1 MLSPLNINRR
11 SIGVN
16 FTANGE
22 AEILLWS
29 PLANKACIRLLDSN
43 RMLALK
49 KQEFG
54 HWHLRTT
61 QLQPG
66 ELYSFVLDEKLELP
80 DPASLAQPEGVHGPS
95 QAVNLNDF
103 KWTDQQW
110 KNPSLEEY
118 ILYEVHVGTFT
129 ERGTF
134 RGIEKKIQH
143 LKSLGINAIE
153 IMPVAQFPGERNW
166 GYDGVF
172 PFAVHHSYGGA
183 KDLQHLVNVCHSE
196 GIAVVLDVVYNH
208 FGPEGNYVQ
217 QYAPYFTDKYKTPW
231 GNAVNFDDAGCD
243 GVRHYFIENALMWFR
258 DFHIDALRMD
268 AVHAIK
274 DFSPQHILWEIRGYT
289 DELITKQ
296 QRPHYLI
303 VELDLNDTRYI
314 KSKENDGYGMD
325 AQWIDEFHHALRV
338 TAGEEGAGYYSDFHG
353 ISHLAKAYRDAYV
366 YDGIY
371 SQHRQKTFGVKATNY
386 SGQKFIVFSQNHD
399 HVGNRMLG
407 ERTSVLASFE
417 MQKLLAGAVLVS
429 PYIPLLFMGE
439 EYGETNPFQYFV
451 SHSDPELVE
460 NVRKGRKAEFAA
472 FHIAGEAPDPQS
484 EETFF
489 KSRLQWD
496 LPEKD
501 HHQVLF
507 AYYQALIAL
516 RKKLPALQHLDRKQL
531 EVSCNEANKTLQLHR
546 WYNDQH
552 VLCLM
557 NFSNVPQTISVTTEQ
572 RWKRIFDSADPQWN
586 GPAASADLLTNISVV
601 TLQPE
606 SIVIYT
612 SDYV

>member
-1 MLSPLNINRR
+1 MVNPLNINRR

-16 FTANGE
+16 FTANNE
-22 AEILLWS
+22 AEILLWA
-29 PLANKACIRLLDSN
+29 PMANKACIRLLDSN

-54 HWHLRTT
+54 YWHLHTT

-80 DPASLAQPEGVHGPS
+80 DPASLAQPGGVHGPS
-95 QAVNLNDF
+95 QAVNLNEF
-103 KWTDQQW
+103 QWTDQAW
-110 KNPSLEEY
+110 INPPLEEY
-118 ILYEVHVGTFT
+118 IFYEVHIGTFS

-134 RGIEKKIQH
+134 RGLEKKIPH

-172 PFAVHHSYGGA
+172 PFAVQHSYGGA
-183 KDLQHLVNVCHSE
+183 KDLQHLVNVCHNQ

-208 FGPEGNYVQ
+208 FGPEGNYVH

-231 GNAVNFDDAGCD
+231 GMAVNFDDAWCD

-258 DFHIDALRMD
+258 DFHVDALRLD

-274 DFSPQHILWEIRGYT
+274 DFSPVHILREIHSYT
-289 DELITKQ
+289 DSLIRQQ
-296 QRPHYLI
+296 QRNHYMI

-314 KSKENDGYGMD
+314 NSVDKGGYGMD

-338 TAGEEGAGYYSDFHG
+338 TAGGEGTGYYSDFEG
-353 ISHLAKAYRDAYV
+353 VKHLAKAYCDAYV

-371 SQHRQKTFGVKATNY
+371 STHRHRKFGVKAAEHPG
-386 SGQKFIVFSQNHD
+386 SQFIVFSQNHD
-399 HVGNRMLG
+399 HIGNRMLG
-407 ERTSVLASFE
+407 ERTSVLVSFE

-439 EYGETNPFQYFV
+439 EYGETNPFLYFV
-451 SHSDPELVE
+451 SHGDPELVE

-472 FHIAGEAPDPQS
+472 FHIADEAPDPQA
-484 EETFF
+484 EETFA
-489 KSRLQWD
+489 KSKLQWD

-501 HHQVLF
+501 HHKILF
-507 AYYQALIAL
+507 DYYRALIAL
-516 RKKLPALQHLDRKQL
+516 RRQLPALHRLDRKQL
-531 EVSCNEANKTLQLHR
+531 EVSHSEANKTLQLHR
-546 WYNDQH
+546 RHNNQH

-557 NFSNVPQTISVTTEQ
+557 NFSNAPQTISVTIGQ
-572 RWKRIFDSADPQWN
+572 RWKRVFDSADPQWS
-586 GPAASADLLTNISVV
+586 GPAASADLLTNISVL

-612 SDYV
+612 SNYV

>member
-1 MLSPLNINRR
+1 MVNPLNINRR

-16 FTANGE
+16 FTANNE
-22 AEILLWS
+22 AEILLWA
-29 PLANKACIRLLDSN
+29 PMANKACIRLLDSN

-54 HWHLRTT
+54 YWHLHTT

-80 DPASLAQPEGVHGPS
+80 DPASLAQPGGVHGPS
-95 QAVNLNDF
+95 QAVNLNEF
-103 KWTDQQW
+103 QWTDQAW
-110 KNPSLEEY
+110 INPPLEEY
-118 ILYEVHVGTFT
+118 IFYEVHIGTFS

-134 RGIEKKIQH
+134 RGLEKKIPH

-172 PFAVHHSYGGA
+172 PFAVQHSYGGA
-183 KDLQHLVNVCHSE
+183 KDLQHLVNVCHNQ

-208 FGPEGNYVQ
+208 FGPEGNYVH

-231 GNAVNFDDAGCD
+231 GMAVNFDDAWCD

-258 DFHIDALRMD
+258 DFHVDALRLD

-274 DFSPQHILWEIRGYT
+274 DFSPVHILREIHSYT
-289 DELITKQ
+289 DSLIRQQ
-296 QRPHYLI
+296 QRNHYMV

-314 KSKENDGYGMD
+314 NSVDKGGYGMD

-338 TAGEEGAGYYSDFHG
+338 TAGGEGTGYYSDFEG
-353 ISHLAKAYRDAYV
+353 VKHLAKAYCDAYV

-371 SQHRQKTFGVKATNY
+371 STHRHRKFGVKAAEHPG
-386 SGQKFIVFSQNHD
+386 SQFIVFSQNHD
-399 HVGNRMLG
+399 HIGNRMLG
-407 ERTSVLASFE
+407 ERTSVLVSFE

-439 EYGETNPFQYFV
+439 EYGETNPFLYFV
-451 SHSDPELVE
+451 SHGDPELVE

-472 FHIAGEAPDPQS
+472 FHIADEAPDPQA
-484 EETFF
+484 EETFA
-489 KSRLQWD
+489 KSKLQWD
-496 LPEKD
+496 LPETD
-501 HHQVLF
+501 HHKILF
-507 AYYQALIAL
+507 DYYRALIAL
-516 RKKLPALQHLDRKQL
+516 RRQLPALHRLDRKQL
-531 EVSCNEANKTLQLHR
+531 EVSHSEANKTLQLHR
-546 WYNDQH
+546 WHNNQH

-557 NFSNVPQTISVTTEQ
+557 NFSNAPQTISVTTGQ
-572 RWKRIFDSADPQWN
+572 RWKRVFDSADPQWS
-586 GPAASADLLTNISVV
+586 GPAASADLLTNISVL

-612 SDYV
+612 SNYV

>member
-1 MLSPLNINRR
+1 MVNPLNINRR

-16 FTANGE
+16 FTASGE
-22 AEILLWS
+22 AEILLWA
-29 PLANKACIRLLDSN
+29 PLVNKACIRLLDSN

-54 HWHLRTT
+54 YWHLRTT
-61 QLQPG
+61 QLRPG

-80 DPASLAQPEGVHGPS
+80 DPASLAQPGGVHGPS
-95 QAVNLNDF
+95 QAINLHEF
-103 KWTDQQW
+103 QWTDQEW
-110 KNPSLEEY
+110 KNPPLEEY
-118 ILYEVHVGTFT
+118 IFYEVHIGTFS

-134 RGIEKKIQH
+134 RGVEKKISH
-143 LKSLGINAIE
+143 LKSLGVNAIE

-172 PFAVHHSYGGA
+172 PFAVHHAYGGA
-183 KDLQHLVNVCHSE
+183 KDLQHLVNVCHSQ

-208 FGPEGNYVQ
+208 FGPEGNYVH

-231 GNAVNFDDAGCD
+231 GNAVNFDDAWCD

-258 DFHIDALRMD
+258 DFHIDALRLD

-274 DFSPQHILWEIRGYT
+274 DFSPAHILSEIRRYT
-289 DELITKQ
+289 DDLTKQ
-296 QRPHYLI
+296 TARSNYLI

-314 KSKENDGYGMD
+314 NSSDRGGYGMD

-338 TAGEEGAGYYSDFHG
+338 TAGEEGTGYYSDFKG
-353 ISHLAKAYRDAYV
+353 VKHLAKAYRDAYV
-366 YDGIY
+366 YDGVY
-371 SQHRQKTFGVKATNY
+371 SEHRHRKFGVKAADNP
-386 SGQKFIVFSQNHD
+386 GHQFIVFSQNHD

-407 ERTSVLASFE
+407 ERTSILTSFE

-439 EYGETNPFQYFV
+439 EYGETNPFLYFV
-451 SHSDPELVE
+451 HHGDPELVE

-472 FHIAGEAPDPQS
+472 FHIAGEAPDPQA
-484 EETFF
+484 EETFA
-489 KSRLQWD
+489 KSKLQWD

-501 HHQVLF
+501 HHKILF
-507 AYYQALIAL
+507 TYYQALIAL
-516 RKKLPALQHLDRKQL
+516 RKQHPALRNLDRKQL

-546 WYNDQH
+546 WHNDQH

-572 RWKRIFDSADPQWN
+572 RWKKVLDSADPQWN
-586 GPAASADLLTNISVV
+586 GPAASTDLLTNISVV
-601 TLQPE
+601 TLQSE